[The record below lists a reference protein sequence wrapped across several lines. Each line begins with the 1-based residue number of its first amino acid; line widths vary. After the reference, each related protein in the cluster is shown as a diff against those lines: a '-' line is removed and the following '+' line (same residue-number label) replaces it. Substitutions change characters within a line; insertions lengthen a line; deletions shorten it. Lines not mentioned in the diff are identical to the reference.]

1 MYGTKS
7 LSDILGKLVTVR
19 GYGRSWIRQSLEN
32 AWNTAIGEPD
42 CHQTRISEMR
52 RGVLH
57 VTVAHPSLL
66 EELAAFRKST
76 LLASLR
82 SSAPGICDIQF
93 RVGSIGTRYQGGY
106 RIVLIAV
113 GLPSRKG
120 QCARSENESKTV
132 LQRQRCATKSPLEN
146 EVNIR
151 W

>member
-7 LSDILGKLVTVR
+7 LSDILGELVTVR
-19 GYGRSWIRQSLEN
+19 GYGRSWIRQILEN

-76 LLASLR
+76 LLASLQ

-93 RVGSIGTRYQGGY
+93 RVGSIGTDTKEAIELSSSRS
-106 RIVLIAV
+106 VCPAV
-113 GLPSRKG
+113 KNE
-120 QCARSENESKTV
+120 CARSENESKTV
-132 LQRQRCATKSPLEN
+132 LQRLRCATKSPLGN